1 MFFFSM
7 EAAYFSEL
15 DGFDPTLFELEGLEL
30 KAEHPDLVLIS
41 FVLTCYKNVTLF

>member
-1 MFFFSM
+1 M

-30 KAEHPDLVLIS
+30 KADTPDLVIW
-41 FVLTCYKNVTLF
+41 FWVTDT